1 METTLTAPL
10 ASTPIPRL
18 QYVKMNS
25 NSYIT
30 RDTQEFIWRNVYQT
44 YTMEKSALTDRGR
57 HEADRGRHEADRGR
71 HEADRGPHEA
81 DRGPHE
87 AEQEKTKFL
96 GPKFCRSGIGILRK
110 GEVIP

>member
-1 METTLTAPL
+1 
-10 ASTPIPRL
+10 
-18 QYVKMNS
+18 
-25 NSYIT
+25 
-30 RDTQEFIWRNVYQT
+30 
-44 YTMEKSALTDRGR
+44 RGR
-57 HEADRGRHEADRGR
+57 HEADRGP

>member
-30 RDTQEFIWRNVYQT
+30 RDTQEFIWSNVYQT
-44 YTMEKSALTDRGR
+44 YTMEKVIVLRPFVDGSSALTL
-57 HEADRGRHEADRGR
+57 EN
-71 HEADRGPHEA
+71 
-81 DRGPHE
+81 
-87 AEQEKTKFL
+87 
-96 GPKFCRSGIGILRK
+96 
-110 GEVIP
+110 